1 MDNNL
6 FKAQNKPLNLES
18 MKAVILYMDS
28 VVNNS
33 GSIIDYRDEK
43 GNVLEYSD
51 VLKMLSG
58 PFDEGISYPNR
69 CPDTIFFIG
78 SKNGPQI
85 FECTY
90 QGKITLEAYKVNAA
104 GSSSIGIIRHVVE
117 FGPTSAKWHKVNAV
131 VSSN

>member
-1 MDNNL
+1 MDNKL

-28 VVNNS
+28 VINSS

-51 VLKMLSG
+51 VLKMVSG
-58 PFDEGISYPNR
+58 PFDEGVSFPNR

-90 QGKITLEAYKVNAA
+90 SVNTTLEAYKVNAA
-104 GSSSIGIIRHVVE
+104 GSSSIGVSRYVVE
-117 FGPTSAKWHKVNAV
+117 FGPTSAKWRMVNTV

>member
-1 MDNNL
+1 MDNRL

-28 VVNNS
+28 VINNS

-51 VLKMLSG
+51 VLKMVSG
-58 PFDEGISYPNR
+58 PFDEGISFPNR

-90 QGKITLEAYKVNAA
+90 LANTTLEACKVNAA
-104 GSSSIGIIRHVVE
+104 GSSSIGVIRYVVE
-117 FGPTSAKWHKVNAV
+117 FGPTSAKWNKVNTLI
-131 VSSN
+131 SN